1 MDSKKKINEAL
12 TFRNFSPYS
21 EKAVADAKR
30 DENLLKLVKR
40 DIDRRK
46 HVSYSH
52 LMAAQRMVEKDLYEL
67 RMSKKRYRDERSR
80 REVRSFSDPGLNMKG
95 FGKERVARLLSPGD
109 DLYSKEKLKDNN
121 DRQEA
126 VLPMINERRS
136 VVSNPEYKRSL
147 HKMTD
152 HFCKWSRVRGRKSF
166 LSTDDEYQG
175 KQRFTKS
182 ASERLTSEDLKAA
195 TQSLRNCSTSFS
207 KSVNTYDGQF

>member
-1 MDSKKKINEAL
+1 MDSKRKVNETL
-12 TFRNFSPYS
+12 NFRNFSPYS

-67 RMSKKRYRDERSR
+67 RMSKKRYREERSR

-95 FGKERVARLLSPGD
+95 FGKERVTRLLSRGD
-109 DLYSKEKLKDNN
+109 ELYSNEDLRSNN
-121 DRQEA
+121 DRHERM
-126 VLPMINERRS
+126 LPMINERKS
-136 VVSNPEYKRSL
+136 VVSNPEYERSL

-152 HFCKWSRVRGRKSF
+152 HYNRWSKVRGIKPF
-166 LSTDDEYQG
+166 LTADDGYTR
-175 KQRFTKS
+175 KQRFPKS
-182 ASERLTSEDLKAA
+182 ASEKRTAEDLKAA
-195 TQSLRNCSTSFS
+195 TQSLRNCSSSFS

>member
-1 MDSKKKINEAL
+1 MDSKRTVSETLN
-12 TFRNFSPYS
+12 FRNFSPYS

-67 RMSKKRYRDERSR
+67 RMSKKRYREERSR

-95 FGKERVARLLSPGD
+95 FGKERVARLLSQGD
-109 DLYSKEKLKDNN
+109 DLYSNEDRSDN
-121 DRQEA
+121 DRQQTI
-126 VLPMINERRS
+126 LPKINERKS
-136 VVSNPEYKRSL
+136 VVSNPDYERTL

-152 HFCKWSRVRGRKSF
+152 HYNRWSKVRGRQPF
-166 LSTDDEYQG
+166 LTPDDGYKG
-175 KQRFTKS
+175 KQRFPKS
-182 ASERLTSEDLKAA
+182 ASEKRTVEDLKTA
-195 TQSLRNCSTSFS
+195 TQSLRNCSSSFS